1 MTEGKMKKLISDYL
15 RKRRERNIK
24 NQIESLIS
32 DETFIKTVN
41 SVLKNA
47 RTVAFVT
54 SHIAAHA
61 GGMTSILRLGTVLEE
76 EGFQVSYIALGK
88 QSQDEIE
95 QNAKIDLQ
103 YYKGTVKTADHAF
116 AEHYDV
122 VIATD
127 WKSVYSAR
135 KMNGY
140 KMYFVQD
147 YEPYFCEDGERFIL
161 AKKTYELGLH
171 MVSLG
176 QWNKSEIERNTDDA
190 VRIDYIDFPYE
201 ASEYHM
207 VRRNY
212 DAYPKR
218 KTFRLVVYLKQ
229 AGRRLPTVIPIM
241 LSRTKELFKEKG
253 IDLQIQ
259 FFGGIEGIDAG
270 LGENLGKLS
279 KAELMTLYGE
289 ADFGMVS
296 SMTNISLVPYE
307 MLATG
312 LPLIEFQDGT
322 FPFFFEKP
330 SAILTSFSAQDLFEK
345 MYQAIHR
352 PEILR
357 EMNENARECMK
368 GLSWKNS
375 GHQFAEIIRKVCRDD
390 S

>member
-1 MTEGKMKKLISDYL
+1 MRKLISDYL

-24 NQIESLIS
+24 RQIEGLLK
-32 DETFIKTVN
+32 DETFIKTEN
-41 SVLKNA
+41 AALKKA
-47 RTVAFVT
+47 DTVAFVT

-76 EGFQVSYIALGK
+76 EGFQVSYIALGT
-88 QSQDEIE
+88 QSQEEIE
-95 QNAKIDLQ
+95 QNARIDLKN
-103 YYKGTVKTADHAF
+103 YKGTVKTA
-116 AEHYDV
+116 EHIFDEQYDV

-176 QWNKSEIERNTDDA
+176 QWNKAEIEKNA
-190 VRIDYIDFPYE
+190 NGEVKIDYIDFPYE

-207 VRRNY
+207 IRRDY
-212 DAYPKR
+212 DAYSGR
-218 KTFRLVVYLKQ
+218 RTFHLVVYLKQ
-229 AGRRLPTVIPIM
+229 AGRRLPTVIPLM
-241 LSRTKELFKEKG
+241 LARTKKLFKENG
-253 IDLQIQ
+253 IDLEIQ
-259 FFGGIEGIDAG
+259 FFGGIDGIDPE

-279 KAELMTLYGE
+279 KAELMDLYGK

-322 FPFFFEKP
+322 FPFFFRKP
-330 SAILTSFSAQDLFEK
+330 SAILTSFSAQDLYEK
-345 MYQAIHR
+345 MYKAICN

-357 EMNENARECMK
+357 EMNENAQECMN
-368 GLSWKNS
+368 GLSWRNS
-375 GHQFAEIIRKVCRDD
+375 GHQFAEIIRNKTGCEYER
-390 S
+390 